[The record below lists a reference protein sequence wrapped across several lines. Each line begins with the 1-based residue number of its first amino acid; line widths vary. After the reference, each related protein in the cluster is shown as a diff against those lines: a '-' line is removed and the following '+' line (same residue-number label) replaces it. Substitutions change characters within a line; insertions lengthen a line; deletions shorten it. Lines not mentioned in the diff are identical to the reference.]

1 MSKIRT
7 FNASFWLFV
16 AIAFSVLLN
25 ACGGNANSSAGMP
38 SPTPVTQGAVASS
51 PTPAPSP
58 STDEAVAPT
67 PSATEAVAS
76 PSLTPAQVSPT
87 STIAKERVNK
97 YTRIM
102 YVDGIREGYVGVNLR
117 ARPSTESQSLL
128 VIKNRE
134 PVRTTKGPMQG
145 ADGNLW
151 FPASYHGKEGYI
163 LATLLSAQR
172 PAPPPVRLIIKND
185 RLDVDAAVEYVGLT
199 PDGAM
204 DVPKKWEDVAWYR
217 LGPVPGQQGNSVI
230 AGHLDSTTGPAVFWK
245 LRDIK
250 IGDVV
255 SVIDEDGHK
264 INFKV
269 TKIQSYFDEDAP
281 LYDIFGPTDKSRL
294 NLITCDGS
302 WDPKAKRY
310 DKKLVVFTEK
320 IS

>member
-1 MSKIRT
+1 MSKIRI
-7 FNASFWLFV
+7 FNASFWLIFV
-16 AIAFSVLLN
+16 MAFSFFIN
-25 ACGGNANSSAGMP
+25 ACGGNANSSAGIP
-38 SPTPVTQGAVASS
+38 SPTARSQEVVASS

-58 STDEAVAPT
+58 SVYEATQPT
-67 PSATEAVAS
+67 PTADGVVAS
-76 PSLTPAQVSPT
+76 PSPTPAQASPANT
-87 STIAKERVNK
+87 PPKESSTK
-97 YTRIM
+97 YTRTM

-151 FPASYHGKEGYI
+151 FPASYNGKEGYI

-217 LGPVPGQQGNSVI
+217 LGPVPGQQGNAVI

-245 LRDIK
+245 LKDIR